1 MDAVGMIENT
11 PFNGWYWAWLDASA
25 FEYINL
31 NGITQ
36 IRLRFQLDDDDD
48 LTNDYLRFYS
58 GDYED
63 LALRP
68 RLVVEYYVPR

>member
-1 MDAVGMIENT
+1 MIENN
-11 PFNGWYWAWLDASA
+11 PFNGWYWAWLDSSA

-36 IRLRFQLDDDDD
+36 LRLRFQIDDD
-48 LTNDYLRFYS
+48 NDFVGDYIRFFS
-58 GDYED
+58 GDYAD

-68 RLVVEYYVPR
+68 RLVIEYYVPR